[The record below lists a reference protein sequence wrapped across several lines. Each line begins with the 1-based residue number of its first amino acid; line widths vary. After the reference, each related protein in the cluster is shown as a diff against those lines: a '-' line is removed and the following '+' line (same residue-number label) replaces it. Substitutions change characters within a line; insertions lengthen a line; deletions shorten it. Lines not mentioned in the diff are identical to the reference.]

1 MWSFRNAAK
10 CHESISLVLPC
21 QFSCRL
27 PSLRRLVGVCLVR
40 GVRLADVSVPPV
52 HLPADRLRCDGR
64 VFSAW
69 GAARAT
75 QRRALGLCCG
85 SMAGGSVRDGRGS
98 AAPVDPVVAGRPD
111 SVLRPPAGLHVQH
124 VSVREGVPDGL
135 YRIRRMRHG
144 CAHPRFADARVDL
157 AVVHLARRVDGVRC
171 PPEDATPM
179 NAAEVSQVGDPG
191 TEGSGPG
198 VAPWAPDSWQ
208 QRPALQQP
216 RYDDA
221 AKLAEAGAHLAQ
233 LPPLVTSWE
242 VLALKEALAEAQEG
256 KRFLLQG
263 GDCAESFA
271 DCTSPVISNRLKVL
285 LQMSLVLVHVV
296 NSPEFTAEGR
306 RPDPQRLIQAHAH
319 SALTMNFVRALID
332 GGFADLRH
340 PEYWDLAWV
349 EHSPLAAEYRRM
361 VAGISDSLHFMETL
375 AGPIAGFSKVDFFTS
390 HEALLLHYEQALTR
404 QVPRHPGWF
413 NLSTHFPWI
422 GMRTAALEGA
432 HVEYF
437 RGIRNPIAVKV
448 GPSVTPDQLLPL
460 IDVLNPHD
468 EPGRLTLIHR
478 MGRAKI
484 ADALPP
490 LLEAVKRE
498 GQRVLWVADPMH
510 GNTES
515 TANGHR
521 TRRFDNIRGE
531 LDQAFDIHAAAGTRL
546 GGVHLELTGEDVTE
560 CMGGARDL
568 SRSEEEHMSELQ
580 SPLN

>member
-1 MWSFRNAAK
+1 MS
-10 CHESISLVLPC
+10 E
-21 QFSCRL
+21 
-27 PSLRRLVGVCLVR
+27 LRSSSAG
-40 GVRLADVSVPPV
+40 A
-52 HLPADRLRCDGR
+52 PAD
-64 VFSAW
+64 
-69 GAARAT
+69 GAA
-75 QRRALGLCCG
+75 
-85 SMAGGSVRDGRGS
+85 
-98 AAPVDPVVAGRPD
+98 
-111 SVLRPPAGLHVQH
+111 
-124 VSVREGVPDGL
+124 
-135 YRIRRMRHG
+135 
-144 CAHPRFADARVDL
+144 
-157 AVVHLARRVDGVRC
+157 
-171 PPEDATPM
+171 
-179 NAAEVSQVGDPG
+179 
-191 TEGSGPG
+191 
-198 VAPWAPDSWQ
+198 APWTPDSWQ
-208 QRPALQQP
+208 RRPALQQP
-216 RYDDA
+216 SYDDPIE
-221 AKLAEAGAHLAQ
+221 LARAGAHLAE

-285 LQMSLVLVHVV
+285 LQMSLVLVHGLKKPVLRVGRFAGQYAKPRSADNEVRDGVSLPSFRGDVV
-296 NSPEFTAEGR
+296 NSQEFTATAR

-349 EHSPLAAEYRRM
+349 EHSPLAAEYRKM

-375 AGPIAGFSKVDFFTS
+375 AGPIASFSKVDFFTS

-404 QVPRHPGWF
+404 QVPRNPGWF
-413 NLSTHFPWI
+413 NLSTHYPWI

-437 RGIRNPIAVKV
+437 RGIRNPVAVKI
-448 GPSVTPDQLLPL
+448 GPSVTADQLLPL
-460 IDVLNPHD
+460 IDVLDPHA

-478 MGRAKI
+478 MGQARI
-484 ADALPP
+484 ANALPP

-498 GQRVLWVADPMH
+498 GRRVLWVADPMH
-510 GNTES
+510 GNTEGTS
-515 TANGHR
+515 NGHK

-560 CMGGARDL
+560 CIGGARDL
-568 SRSEEEHMSELQ
+568 KEGDLDRAYKSMVDPRLNYEQSLELAMLIVRKSAGGQ
-580 SPLN
+580 G